1 MCEPT
6 TIATIAASAL
16 TAIGGYAEASAAAE
30 QQRIQQQQLYD
41 STKIEADRAAR
52 LELEAIA
59 RRKRERDKANVLE
72 KTRAEIATEQAAAS
86 AQVSAAEAGV
96 SGVSIQHLINDYYR
110 SLSDLNVAI
119 NMTSDA
125 QVRQDLA
132 DAQAIDAKRRARID
146 RATPGR
152 VQDPSIL
159 PYLGTFAGQSLDTY
173 SKYKAGKKKPP
184 STGPVQTN
192 QFRRT
197 TPPSWTQGDL
207 YT

>member
-16 TAIGGYAEASAAAE
+16 TAIGGYAEASAVAE

-72 KTRAEIATEQAAAS
+72 KTRAEIAIEQAAAS

-96 SGVSIQHLINDYYR
+96 SGVSIKHLMRDYYD
-110 SLSDLNVAI
+110 SLSKFNVAI
-119 NMTSDA
+119 NMNADA
-125 QVRQDLA
+125 QVQQDLA
-132 DAQAIDAKRRARID
+132 DAQAIDAKRRARIN
-146 RATPGR
+146 RATPGG
-152 VQDPSIL
+152 VQDPNIL

-173 SKYKAGKKKPP
+173 SAYKAGKKKPP
-184 STGPVQTN
+184 STVPDQTN
-192 QFRRT
+192 QFRRY